1 MRSIENEIQ
10 ELKQTHKALLLSHFY
25 EDGDIQDLADE
36 IGDSYFLAKRGQ
48 QSDAKVILLAGVVF
62 MAESVKLLSPEKT
75 VLVPDLA
82 AGCSLVEHSPFD
94 KYLEWRR
101 AYPDSICITYI
112 NSSVAVKS
120 ISDVICTSS
129 NAEKI
134 IASIPPD
141 RPILFGPDRN
151 LGNFLMKR
159 TGRKMIMWPGSC
171 QVHVLFSSREL
182 FLLKENYPRALVLAH
197 PECND
202 EILSHAD
209 VIGSTSR
216 LLDEVIQNRSVNE
229 FIVATESGILHQMQK
244 SRPEAKLI
252 QAPMEGGSCGC
263 NHCPFMKLNNLEKIR
278 NSLRTLSPAIEV
290 EERFQENARLA
301 LERMLKISSGESIQW
316 PSKFSQ

>member
-1 MRSIENEIQ
+1 MRSIESEIQ
-10 ELKQTHKALLLSHFY
+10 QLKKDREALLLAHFY

-36 IGDSYFLAKRGQ
+36 IGDSYFLAQRGQ
-48 QSDAKVILLAGVVF
+48 QSTAKVILLAGVVF

-82 AGCSLVEHSPFD
+82 AGCSLVEHSPYEA
-94 KYLEWRR
+94 YLDWRR
-101 AYPDSICITYI
+101 KHPKSLCITYI

-134 IASIPPD
+134 IASIPRERD
-141 RPILFGPDRN
+141 ILFGPDRN
-151 LGNFLMKR
+151 LGNFLMKK
-159 TGRKMIMWPGSC
+159 TGRKMTMWPGSC

-182 FLLKENYPRALVLAH
+182 FILKEKHPKALVIAH
-197 PECND
+197 PECGE
-202 EILSHAD
+202 EILAKSD

-216 LLDEVIQNRSVNE
+216 LLEEVVKNTSTKE
-229 FIVATESGILHQMQK
+229 FIVATETGILHQMQK
-244 SRPEAKLI
+244 ARPDALLI

-278 NSLRTLSPAIEV
+278 NSLTHLAPEIHVEAKYQNFAKLS
-290 EERFQENARLA
+290 
-301 LERMLKISSGESIQW
+301 LERMMRISAGHAVDW
-316 PSKFSQ
+316 PSEFNQ